1 MGKEIRLST
10 TLLISMDS
18 MGTRVTSLLP
28 YDDNMLYLPLPD
40 TSAMGD
46 SDSSDNDI
54 IYIAPLEEKK
64 AGTGRVN
71 R

>member
-1 MGKEIRLST
+1 MDYKEE
-10 TLLISMDS
+10 
-18 MGTRVTSLLP
+18 RVKSLLS
-28 YDDNMLYLPLPD
+28 YDNNMLYLPLPD
-40 TSAMGD
+40 TSVMAD
-46 SDSSDNDI
+46 SDSVDKDI